1 MGLIR
6 KTLSISTLGLVGWK
20 SKKELLAETEA
31 ELEQTRTGLG
41 TTQAE
46 LEEARQ
52 RRQALED
59 ALEQTRAELTAAELR
74 ALRDVGRARRRG
86 QWDQRLR
93 KRKGGVAR
101 ARKVAEPLIRSTIE
115 AGGRAGERVV
125 TDAEPVVQDARTRGR
140 AARSRAE
147 KQAADLRKRAGK
159 RATELRKPQTRTRRL
174 RKRARSRAEELRS
187 RLPGPTTNRRV
198 RLRRARRRAATTARE
213 QADTVAA
220 KVGELGEVATDVSTT
235 ARERAA
241 DIVDR

>member
-52 RRQALED
+52 RRLALEE
-59 ALEQTRAELTAAELR
+59 ALEQTRAQLTAAELQT
-74 ALRDVGRARRRG
+74 LRDVGRARRRG
-86 QWDQRLR
+86 QWEQRLR
-93 KRKGGVAR
+93 KRKGSVAR
-101 ARKVAEPLIRSTIE
+101 AKKLAQPIIRSTIE
-115 AGGRAGERVV
+115 AGERAGERVV

-140 AARSRAE
+140 AARARAE
-147 KQAADLRKRAGK
+147 KQATELRERAGK
-159 RATELRKPQTRTRRL
+159 RATELRKPRTRTRRL
-174 RKRARSRAEELRS
+174 RRRARRRAEELRS
-187 RLPGPTTNRRV
+187 RVPGPTTSRRV
-198 RLRRARRRAATTARE
+198 RLRRARRRATTTARDR
-213 QADTVAA
+213 ADAVAA
-220 KVGELGEVATDVSTT
+220 KVGELGDAAGDISTT
-235 ARERAA
+235 AREHAG